1 MNNESGPGSG
11 GAAPGDAASPGPL
24 DQLMALL
31 ALVDPIDLAARAVD
45 TGRRTTESLVTIL
58 ENLASTVDNLNAT
71 TRRVNALLDEMEE
84 PLRRLMPQMGAAMGA
99 VATLGEAAGQLV
111 EMGRRLTPLAG
122 LAENAGSLL
131 NLRPGR
137 PGPAPADPPP
147 PPAGP
152 VI

>member
-1 MNNESGPGSG
+1 MTDSPPDTGEPAAT
-11 GAAPGDAASPGPL
+11 GASSAGPL
-24 DQLMALL
+24 DQLMGLL

-71 TRRVNALLDEMEE
+71 TRRVNALLDEVEE

-111 EMGRRLTPLAG
+111 EMGKRLSPLTV
-122 LAENAGSLL
+122 LAENAGSVL
-131 NLRPGR
+131 NMRPGR
-137 PGPAPADPPP
+137 SAPAAAEPPP
-147 PPAGP
+147 PPPGP
-152 VI
+152 VT